1 MATRRRIFNP
11 PAGSYFL
18 FGPRGTGKSTY
29 LRQAYPNA
37 LWLDLLDA
45 ETQRLYLARPERL
58 VELVRGNPGKTT
70 VVVDE
75 IQKAPGLLD
84 TIHQLIE
91 AQPDLSFV
99 LTGSSARKLRRGAA
113 NLLAGRLLE
122 LSMHPFMACEL
133 EGEFQLDQALRIG
146 LVPLIVGSPDA
157 QARLSAYI
165 SLYLREELQAEG
177 LVRQVGSFARFLES
191 IAFSHGG
198 VLNISEVA
206 RECETSRKTV
216 EGYVEILE
224 DLLLAFRVPIF
235 SKRAKRQLIKHEK
248 FYYFDA
254 GVFRSVR
261 PKGPLDRPEEIDG
274 GALEGLVAQHLRAW
288 CAYRKRDDQLYY
300 WRTKAGNEV
309 DFVVY
314 GETCFVA
321 MEVKRAAK
329 ISSKDVVSLKSFRE
343 DYPQAQAALLYFGKD
358 KLNIDGIMCVPCEDF
373 LRALRPELPITF

>member
-1 MATRRRIFNP
+1 MATLGRIFHP
-11 PAGSYFL
+11 PTGSYFL

-29 LRQAYPNA
+29 LRQTYPSA

-45 ETQRLYLARPERL
+45 ETQRRYLAKPERL
-58 VELVRGNPGKTT
+58 RELVQGNPDKNV

-75 IQKAPGLLD
+75 IQKAPALLD

-91 AQPDLSFV
+91 AQPNLTFV
-99 LTGSSARKLRRGAA
+99 LTGSSARKLRRGAV

-122 LSMHPFMACEL
+122 LSMHPFMACEMA
-133 EGEFQLDQALRIG
+133 EEFQLDQALRIG
-146 LVPLIVGSPDA
+146 LVPLIIGSDDTN
-157 QARLSAYI
+157 ARLKAYV

-177 LVRQVGSFARFLES
+177 MVRQVGNFARFLES

-198 VLNISEVA
+198 VLNVSEVA

-235 SKRAKRQLIKHEK
+235 SKRAERQLIKHEK
-248 FYYFDA
+248 FYYFDT

-274 GALEGLVAQHLRAW
+274 AALEGLVAQHLRAW
-288 CAYRKRDDQLYY
+288 CAYRKRDDRLYY

-314 GETCFVA
+314 GEDTFVA
-321 MEVKRAAK
+321 IEVKRAAK
-329 ISSKDVVSLKSFRE
+329 ITGKDLVSLKSFRE
-343 DYPQAQAALLYFGKD
+343 DYPEAKTALFYLGKD
-358 KLNIDGIMCVPCEDF
+358 KVNIDGILCVPCEAF
-373 LRALRPELPITF
+373 LRWLSPDAAISF